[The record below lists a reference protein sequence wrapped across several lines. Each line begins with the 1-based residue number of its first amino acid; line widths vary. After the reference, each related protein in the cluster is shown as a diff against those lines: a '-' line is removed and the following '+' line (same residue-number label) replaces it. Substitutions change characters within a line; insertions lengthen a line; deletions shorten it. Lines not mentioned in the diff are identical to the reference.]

1 MTISWKATIM
11 AFLHNTR
18 EMVNYKQIDMLSNGF
33 PKALMLA
40 MFEKIYLKEKKRVG
54 EMAIAEEL
62 QRKQMEIETI
72 LNKKREE
79 EHLKRLEFEE
89 ERIKVILHFLSEL
102 KNTNTSL

>member
-1 MTISWKATIM
+1 
-11 AFLHNTR
+11 
-18 EMVNYKQIDMLSNGF
+18 
-33 PKALMLA
+33 

-89 ERIKVILHFLSEL
+89 ERIKVILHFLSQL
-102 KNTNTSL
+102 KTTKTSFSLILG

>member
-1 MTISWKATIM
+1 MQELGTILGPQNRTQECCKPLSKS
-11 AFLHNTR
+11 
-18 EMVNYKQIDMLSNGF
+18 ID
-33 PKALMLA
+33 A
-40 MFEKIYLKEKKRVG
+40 MIEEFYLKEKKRAG

-89 ERIKVILHFLSEL
+89 ERIKVILDFLF
-102 KNTNTSL
+102 

>member
-1 MTISWKATIM
+1 M
-11 AFLHNTR
+11 
-18 EMVNYKQIDMLSNGF
+18 
-33 PKALMLA
+33 
-40 MFEKIYLKEKKRVG
+40 KEKKRVG

-89 ERIKVILHFLSEL
+89 ERIKVILHFYPNKKPLTL
-102 KNTNTSL
+102 PSL

>member
-1 MTISWKATIM
+1 M

-18 EMVNYKQIDMLSNGF
+18 EMVNYKQID
-33 PKALMLA
+33 

-89 ERIKVILHFLSEL
+89 ERIKVILHFLSQ
-102 KNTNTSL
+102 

>member
-1 MTISWKATIM
+1 MS
-11 AFLHNTR
+11 FLHNTR
-18 EMVNYKQIDMLSNGF
+18 EMVNCKQIFMLSSMQLS
-33 PKALMLA
+33 KSIDA
-40 MFEKIYLKEKKRVG
+40 MIEEFYLKEKKRAG

-89 ERIKVILHFLSEL
+89 ERIKVILDFLF
-102 KNTNTSL
+102 

>member
-1 MTISWKATIM
+1 M

-33 PKALMLA
+33 PKALMLH

-89 ERIKVILHFLSEL
+89 ERIKVILHFLSQ
-102 KNTNTSL
+102 